1 MKGPAGASRNKQAG
15 GVGHA
20 KKRARDLGIPL
31 SGTPGT
37 YDAITDVHGVEV
49 GHATLITGEGRL
61 VVGKGPVRTGVTA
74 ILPRGKDAHDPVFA
88 GTFVLNGNGEMTGTA
103 WVEESG
109 FLSGPIMITNTHS
122 VGVVRDAV
130 VAWLAAR
137 DPKLTWALPVVAETF
152 DGMLNDI
159 NGFHIGK
166 EHAFAALAYAAPGPV
181 GEGNVGGGT
190 GMICHEF
197 KGGIGTAS
205 RVLGPADGSYTVGVL
220 VQCNHGRRLDLTI
233 AGVPVGRE
241 IQDLMPCYAAE
252 APPARAWLKDALP
265 RCGDATRGDAA
276 RGKADT
282 RAGRGSIIVVVA
294 TDAPLLPHQ
303 LKRLARRTALG
314 LALVGGRGHNDSG
327 DLMIAF
333 STASPGTA
341 AAPAANVS
349 MLANDKIDGLFV
361 ATVEATEEAII
372 NAMLAAETM
381 TGADGVRVHALP
393 LDRLVDVLR
402 CYNRLAPTS

>member
-1 MKGPAGASRNKQAG
+1 MQGAAGASRNKQAG
-15 GVGHA
+15 GVGQA
-20 KKRARDLGIPL
+20 KKRARDLGIPI
-31 SGTPGT
+31 SGTPGP

-49 GHATLITGEGRL
+49 GHATLIAGEGRL

-74 ILPRGKDAHDPVFA
+74 ILPRGKDARDPVFA

-130 VAWLAAR
+130 VTWLAAR
-137 DPKLTWALPVVAETF
+137 DPRLTWALPVVAETF

-159 NGFHIGK
+159 NGFHVGK
-166 EHAFAALAYAAPGPV
+166 EHALAALACAAPGPV
-181 GEGNVGGGT
+181 GEGSVGGGT

-205 RVLGPADGSYTVGVL
+205 RELGQADGSYTVGVL
-220 VQCNHGRRLDLTI
+220 VQCNHGRRRDLTI

-252 APPARAWLKDALP
+252 APPTRAWLKGALP
-265 RCGDATRGDAA
+265 RCGDAT

-303 LKRLARRTALG
+303 LKRLARRAALG

-333 STASPGTA
+333 STANPGTA
-341 AAPAANVS
+341 AAQAANVT
-349 MLANDKIDGLFV
+349 MLANEKIDGLFV
-361 ATVEATEEAII
+361 ATVEATEEAIV

-393 LDRLVDVLR
+393 ADRLVDVLR
-402 CYNRLAPTS
+402 RYNRLASTS

>member
-1 MKGPAGASRNKQAG
+1 MQGAAGASRNKQAG
-15 GVGHA
+15 GVGQA
-20 KKRARDLGIPL
+20 KKRARDLGIPI
-31 SGTPGT
+31 SGTPGP

-49 GHATLITGEGRL
+49 GHATLIAGEGRL

-74 ILPRGKDAHDPVFA
+74 ILPRGKDARDPVFA

-130 VAWLAAR
+130 VTWLAAR
-137 DPKLTWALPVVAETF
+137 DPRLTWALPVVAETF

-159 NGFHIGK
+159 NGFHVGK
-166 EHAFAALAYAAPGPV
+166 EHALAALACAAPGPV
-181 GEGNVGGGT
+181 GEGSVGGGT

-205 RVLGPADGSYTVGVL
+205 RELGQADGSYTVGVL
-220 VQCNHGRRLDLTI
+220 VQCNHGRRRDLTI

-252 APPARAWLKDALP
+252 APPTRAWLKGALP
-265 RCGDATRGDAA
+265 RCGDAT

-303 LKRLARRTALG
+303 LKRLARRAALG

-333 STASPGTA
+333 STANPGTA
-341 AAPAANVS
+341 AAQAANVT
-349 MLANDKIDGLFV
+349 MLANEKIDGLFV
-361 ATVEATEEAII
+361 ATVEATEEAIV

-393 LDRLVDVLR
+393 PDRLVNVLR
-402 CYNRLAPTS
+402 RYNRLASTS